1 MLDTGTFDPQTRL
14 IQPEVKK
21 LLQEQI
27 VLKKKIAMI
36 ERRLEGHL
44 QEMKKF
50 MANNGYKKV
59 EMQGFRM
66 TYSYPRK
73 YYQMRKSKQEVIKE
87 YPEIF
92 EERVG
97 FEKLRIVSAKLEEE
111 VMKEL
116 ETHDREVQKEGL
128 RLLVEL
134 ARNREP
140 EEDFPED
147 FDDE

>member
-1 MLDTGTFDPQTRL
+1 
-14 IQPEVKK
+14 
-21 LLQEQI
+21 
-27 VLKKKIAMI
+27 
-36 ERRLEGHL
+36 
-44 QEMKKF
+44 
-50 MANNGYKKV
+50 
-59 EMQGFRM
+59 
-66 TYSYPRK
+66 
-73 YYQMRKSKQEVIKE
+73 
-87 YPEIF
+87 
-92 EERVG
+92 
-97 FEKLRIVSAKLEEE
+97 